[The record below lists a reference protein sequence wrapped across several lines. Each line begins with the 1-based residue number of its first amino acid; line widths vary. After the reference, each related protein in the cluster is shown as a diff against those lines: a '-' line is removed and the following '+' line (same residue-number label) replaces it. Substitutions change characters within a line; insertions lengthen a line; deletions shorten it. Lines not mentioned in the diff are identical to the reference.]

1 VNPRRRSSSVEEGA
15 KKIELFLYLIIVVV
29 LLGAFF
35 NIPEF
40 ITNWIVQWL
49 IGAIVGSVFSL
60 VAGTIVEAFTGDF
73 LKKIAINIEI
83 RGFNFSFT
91 AFAIVTLIVKIWLF
105 GF

>member
-1 VNPRRRSSSVEEGA
+1 MSPRGSSSVEEGA
-15 KKIELFLYLIIVVV
+15 KKVELLVYLIIVVV

-35 NIPEF
+35 SIPTF

-60 VAGTIVEAFTGDF
+60 AAGAIVEAFTEDF

-83 RGFNFSFT
+83 GGFNFSVT
-91 AFAIVTLIVKIWLF
+91 VFAIATFIVKVWLF